1 MNSTKTNIIKKIIER
16 KSRSRSKYFYQFLE
30 DAFSTDDLI
39 SGIKVI
45 ASGQLTMSKKTRDY
59 MPEAEEGSHRKQRS

>member
-16 KSRSRSKYFYQFLE
+16 KSRSRSKYFYPLLE
-30 DAFSTDDLI
+30 NAFSTDDLI

-45 ASGQLTMSKKTRDY
+45 ASRQLTMSKKNGRV
-59 MPEAEEGSHRKQRS
+59 